1 MDRFGQIEPKVLFT
15 TDGYTWNGKAIDSL
29 ARAAQV
35 VVASPSIERVVVV
48 PFLTGRP
55 DLSGL
60 PQAIH
65 WNEAVGNDAETI
77 DFTQLPFDHPLYIL
91 YSSGTTGVP
100 KCMVHGA
107 GGTLLQHAK
116 ELILHTDLRRE
127 DVIFYYTTCGWMMWN
142 WLVSALFAGS
152 TVILYVGSPAFPDVG
167 VLWRLA
173 EKLGI
178 TVFGTSA
185 RFIDLCRK
193 AGNRP
198 GQECDLSRLRTVLS
212 TGSPLSVEGFEWV
225 CREVKT
231 DLQLASISGGTD
243 LVSCFMLGSP
253 VDPVYPGE
261 IQKRGLGM
269 KVEAWSAEGKPLVG
283 EKGELVCTAP
293 FPSMPVR
300 FWNDPDGRKYREAYF
315 EDFPGVWRHGDWIEI
330 TPRGGIIIYGR
341 SDATL
346 NPGGVRIGTAE
357 IYRVAEEIGEVADS
371 LVVGQRWDGDV
382 RIVLFVVLREGV
394 VLGDQ

>member
-1 MDRFGQIEPKVLFT
+1 M
-15 TDGYTWNGKAIDSL
+15 
-29 ARAAQV
+29 
-35 VVASPSIERVVVV
+35 
-48 PFLTGRP
+48 RP
-55 DLSGL
+55 
-60 PQAIH
+60 
-65 WNEAVGNDAETI
+65 
-77 DFTQLPFDHPLYIL
+77 
-91 YSSGTTGVP
+91 
-100 KCMVHGA
+100 
-107 GGTLLQHAK
+107 
-116 ELILHTDLRRE
+116 
-127 DVIFYYTTCGWMMWN
+127 
-142 WLVSALFAGS
+142 
-152 TVILYVGSPAFPDVG
+152 PA
-167 VLWRLA
+167 
-173 EKLGI
+173 
-178 TVFGTSA
+178 
-185 RFIDLCRK
+185 
-193 AGNRP
+193 
-198 GQECDLSRLRTVLS
+198 RTVLS

-315 EDFPGVWRHGDWIEI
+315 GDFPGVWRHGDWIEI
-330 TPRGGIIIYGR
+330 TPRGGVIVYGR

-357 IYRVAEEIGEVADS
+357 IYRVMETIGEVADS
-371 LVVGQRWDGDV
+371 LVVGHRWDGDV
-382 RIVLFVVLREGV
+382 IVPSSCCARELFGRSMRQKKATRFAAIPLASWPESSSPAIPTPSTAKVRSPSPGSSTRRSEQDAGQPEALVFQIEERRSDEVPVIDRSREACQMR
-394 VLGDQ
+394 LPAA